1 LSKHW
6 NAETQFTADEIIEE
20 VSWLVIEDRGWVP
33 TPLLLMWLE
42 KLVDECIDAK
52 KLVEITD

>member
-1 LSKHW
+1 MTHW

-20 VSWLVIEDRGWVP
+20 VSWLVIADRGWVP